1 VSAFLK
7 FSIVTPSYNSQRFI
21 RETIESVISQKGDFS
36 IEYIIVDNC
45 STDLTKEIVEEYV
58 NLLDS
63 GKFPIKCNNVHIE
76 FISGRDSSMYEAIQ
90 KGFSRA
96 SGDIYAWINSDDIYL
111 QGAFD
116 IIQRTFFKYPQIQWL
131 KGITLYLNENS
142 NIFAAGR
149 CNLYRQDWI
158 NKGLYGTIMQFIQQ
172 DSVFWR
178 AELWDLSGGIDS
190 SYSVAG
196 DFALWRRFAEHT
208 PLWSLNSYV
217 SCFRKVFGQKS
228 EDIKAYWQE
237 INDYSRINHKYKSV
251 RRYFALEL
259 IIPRCLRPSCYRLLA
274 GKQQYHLVT
283 LESNIE
289 PCLREGGYYEL
300 RKLL

>member
-1 VSAFLK
+1 MSALLK

-21 RETIESVISQKGDFS
+21 RETVESVISQKGDFS

-45 STDLTKEIVEEYV
+45 STDQTRKIIKEYIY
-58 NLLDS
+58 LLES
-63 GKFPIKCNNVHIE
+63 GKCPIKCNSVHIE
-76 FISGRDSSMYEAIQ
+76 FVSDRDSSMYEAIQ
-90 KGFSRA
+90 KGFDRA
-96 SGDIYAWINSDDIYL
+96 TGDIYAWINSDDIYL

-131 KGITLYLNENS
+131 KGITSYLNENS
-142 NIFAAGR
+142 NIFAVGQ
-149 CNLYRQDWI
+149 CNLYNQDWI
-158 NKGLYGTIMQFIQQ
+158 NKGLYGTVMQFIQQ

-178 AELWDLSGGIDS
+178 AELWDCSGGIDS

-208 PLWSLNSYV
+208 PLWSLNSFV

-237 INDYSRINHKYKSV
+237 INDYSLIKHKYKLV
-251 RRYFALEL
+251 KMYFAFEP
-259 IIPRCLRPSCYRLLA
+259 IVPRCLRPLSYRLVS
-274 GKQQYHLVT
+274 GKQKYHLVT
-283 LESNIE
+283 LENNME
-289 PCLREGGYYEL
+289 PYLRKGSYYEL
-300 RKLL
+300 RKVL